1 LESVKTADLLAG
13 SRRTIKILL
22 QVKALRPLSSHDPA
36 QTSLIKFAVGA
47 GVVATVAN
55 QNKPVDR
62 RLMGFDGEPG
72 AMPPRGRIRKT
83 PRTLPVGSMRRKL
96 SGSRPG

>member
-55 QNKPVDR
+55 QNKPIDR
-62 RLMGFDGEPG
+62 RLMGSMESRAPCLTAAGSG
-72 AMPPRGRIRKT
+72 RRRGHCQ
-83 PRTLPVGSMRRKL
+83 
-96 SGSRPG
+96 SGP